1 MSDSLDGG
9 SQHNVSQFSQV
20 GGPKRHMLSKGQESA
35 GNINDLR
42 MRKIRTNRAGRSDF
56 NDGDFEKM
64 FGKDIDQYLEG
75 SEFDL
80 DEYDRMSQFSHGTGR
95 NSMAN
100 AKLKTMENVYLQ
112 RIETQA
118 AEAISAKNRSAIRTH
133 GNSTTTHSKPTT
145 KKQKLT
151 PR

>member
-1 MSDSLDGG
+1 M
-9 SQHNVSQFSQV
+9 
-20 GGPKRHMLSKGQESA
+20 
-35 GNINDLR
+35 
-42 MRKIRTNRAGRSDF
+42 RTNRAGRSDF

-118 AEAISAKNRSAIRTH
+118 AEAISAKNKSAIRTH
-133 GNSTTTHSKPTT
+133 GNSTTTYSKPTT
-145 KKQKLT
+145 KK
-151 PR
+151 